1 MASRTYVVGTG
12 SVGDALIREAS
23 ARGYKVTVLEVD
35 SEKAE
40 HLALLKGVQVIRIRE
55 ASLDELRNGGVAR
68 AGLVLATSDDD
79 EQNMKVITYALDLG
93 AARVVSIASDEEHRE
108 IFLRLGAERVVLPGR
123 IVAERLCGLF
133 LASSIVY
140 DVVLNDGSRVVQI
153 VVNDGSS
160 ISGSSPAAIGAAK
173 EAFQVIDVIR
183 DERHHSPAEIDAL
196 QPGDLITV
204 FVARPRAMDAA
215 LTSLLR

>member
-1 MASRTYVVGTG
+1 MSSKICVVGTG
-12 SVGDALIREAS
+12 AIGDALIREAS
-23 ARGYKVTVLEVD
+23 ARGHKVTALEVD

-40 HLALLKGVQVIRIRE
+40 RLARLKGVQVIRIQE
-55 ASLDELRNGGVAR
+55 ASLDELRNGGVTR

-79 EQNMKVITYALDLG
+79 EQNMKIIAYALELG
-93 AARVVSIASDEEHRE
+93 AGRVVAIASDEEHRE
-108 IFLRLGAERVVLPGR
+108 IFLRLGAERVVLPSR

-133 LASSIVY
+133 LASSVVY

-160 ISGSSPAAIGAAK
+160 ISGSSPAAIGAVEK
-173 EAFQVIDVIR
+173 AFRVIDVIR
-183 DERHHSPAEIDAL
+183 DEKHYSPAEIDEL
-196 QPGDLITV
+196 QPGDLITI
-204 FVARPRAMDAA
+204 FAARPQVMDAA

>member
-1 MASRTYVVGTG
+1 MASRTYVVGAG

-23 ARGYKVTVLEVD
+23 ARGYKVTALEVD

-40 HLALLKGVQVIRIRE
+40 HLARLKGVQVIRIRE
-55 ASLDELRNGGVAR
+55 ASLDELRNAGVAC
-68 AGLVLATSDDD
+68 ASLVLATSDDD
-79 EQNMKVITYALDLG
+79 EQNMKIITYARELG
-93 AARVVSIASDEEHRE
+93 AARVVSIASDEDHRE
-108 IFLRLGAERVVLPGR
+108 IFLHLGAERVVLPGR

-153 VVNDGSS
+153 VVNNGSS
-160 ISGSSPAAIGAAK
+160 ISGSSPAAIEATK
-173 EAFQVIDVIR
+173 ESLRVIDVIR
-183 DERHHSPAEIDAL
+183 DERHYSSTEIDEL
-196 QPGDLITV
+196 QAGDLITI
-204 FVARPRAMDAA
+204 FIAQPHATDAA

>member
-1 MASRTYVVGTG
+1 MTSRTYVVGTG
-12 SVGDALIREAS
+12 SVGEALIREAS
-23 ARGYKVTVLEVD
+23 ARGHKVTALEVD

-40 HLALLKGVQVIRIRE
+40 RLARLKGAQVIRIRE

-68 AGLVLATSDDD
+68 AGLVLATSDDN
-79 EQNMKVITYALDLG
+79 EQNMKIITYARELG
-93 AARVVSIASDEEHRE
+93 ADRVVAIASDEEHRE
-108 IFLRLGAERVVLPGR
+108 IFLRLGAERVVLPCR

-160 ISGSSPAAIGAAK
+160 ISGSSPAAIAGAK
-173 EAFQVIDVIR
+173 EAFRVIDVIR
-183 DERHHSPAEIDAL
+183 DERHYSPAEIDEL
-196 QPGDLITV
+196 QPGDLITI
-204 FVARPRAMDAA
+204 FAARPQAMDAA
-215 LTSLLR
+215 LASLLR